1 MEHKTLPRELHY
13 GEISRVRTVEIDH
26 GRYIRLGEITTDVTR
41 LTALGAGGQIS
52 TLAWLL
58 EKLLSQNPQEGEEQK
73 VCCERLTHSLFED
86 SMNVVLTSRDHA
98 YEFWLEEVRGL
109 DLLMAAAR
117 LRGSC

>member
-58 EKLLSQNPQEGEEQK
+58 EKLLSQNPQEGEELK

-98 YEFWLEEVRGL
+98 YEFWPEEVRGL